1 MFHAN
6 RNDKKAGISILIS
19 DKIDFKTKAIMKDKE
34 GHYILITESI
44 QGEDI
49 TLIVNLYAPN
59 TKTPKYIKKIVK
71 GEIDSNTIYLLVF
84 QMLVS
89 SVS

>member
-59 TKTPKYIKKIVK
+59 TKTPKYIKQIVK
-71 GEIDSNTIYLLVF
+71 GEIDSNIIYLLVF